1 MVPWGPKPIQINIYM
16 YICFIILDIS
26 YNILEKSC
34 LLRFGITILVEIE
47 NITEQRERQIG
58 MYAGLCSMSNRDMY
72 VRKKHGLLR
81 R

>member
-1 MVPWGPKPIQINIYM
+1 MVLWGPKPIQINIS
-16 YICFIILDIS
+16 FITLDIS

-72 VRKKHGLLR
+72 VRKKHGLSR